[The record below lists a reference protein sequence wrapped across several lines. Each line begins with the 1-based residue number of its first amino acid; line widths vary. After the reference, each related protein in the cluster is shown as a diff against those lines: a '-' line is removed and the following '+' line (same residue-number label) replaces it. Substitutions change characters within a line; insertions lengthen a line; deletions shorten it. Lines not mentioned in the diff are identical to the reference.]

1 MPDISMLPFVVAL
14 IPRLDLGTCMK
25 PVHVATAQVRTV
37 QHGSLRQEASDCCEA

>member
-1 MPDISMLPFVVAL
+1 MLPFVVAL